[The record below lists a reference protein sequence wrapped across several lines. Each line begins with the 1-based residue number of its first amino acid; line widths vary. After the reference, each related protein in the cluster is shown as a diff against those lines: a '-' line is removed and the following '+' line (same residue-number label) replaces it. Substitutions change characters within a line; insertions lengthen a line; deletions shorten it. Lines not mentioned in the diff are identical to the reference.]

1 MSESCSY
8 MLKFERRD
16 GSPDEEVYFEDL
28 DEAKE
33 HFKKVNSPDD
43 KDLQKKYCCISLIE
57 VDWYKRANYE
67 IDGVVFEEKE

>member
-1 MSESCSY
+1 

-16 GSPDEEVYFEDL
+16 GSSDEEVYFEDL

-33 HFKKVNSPDD
+33 HFDEVNSPDD
-43 KDLQKKYCCISLIE
+43 EDLQKKYCSISLIE

-67 IDGVVFEEKE
+67 IDGMVFEGKK